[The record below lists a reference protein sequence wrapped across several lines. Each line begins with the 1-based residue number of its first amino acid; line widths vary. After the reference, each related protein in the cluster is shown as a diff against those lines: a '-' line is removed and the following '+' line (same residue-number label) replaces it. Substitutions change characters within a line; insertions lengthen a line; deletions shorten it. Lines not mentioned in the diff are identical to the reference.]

1 MKIFS
6 IKMERKISLLNY
18 LVLTRIS
25 YGGLGYVEERER
37 GERTNNDSNNSLITN
52 F

>member
-37 GERTNNDSNNSLITN
+37 GGGEITTTATTVW
-52 F
+52 